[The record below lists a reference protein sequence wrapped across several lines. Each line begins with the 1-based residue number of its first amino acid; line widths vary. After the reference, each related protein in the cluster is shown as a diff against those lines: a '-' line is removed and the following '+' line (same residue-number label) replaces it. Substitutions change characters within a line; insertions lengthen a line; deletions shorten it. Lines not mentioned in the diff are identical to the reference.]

1 MLEHTQLPLLP
12 PCGTTCECYNAPA
25 GAGRATRVGSG
36 TRQGLWQLFSAQ
48 DGLPAGWIGTVAG
61 LSCYD
66 GERFTT
72 YTVEDGLGDDK
83 VFSLIEDEQGDLWIG
98 TGGGLS
104 RYDGERFIT
113 YADED
118 GLGKFGPFTD
128 IELLQDR
135 DGAIWV
141 GSGSELSRYDG
152 QTFKQPL

>member
-1 MLEHTQLPLLP
+1 M
-12 PCGTTCECYNAPA
+12 
-25 GAGRATRVGSG
+25 
-36 TRQGLWQLFSAQ
+36 
-48 DGLPAGWIGTVAG
+48 
-61 LSCYD
+61 
-66 GERFTT
+66 
-72 YTVEDGLGDDK
+72 
-83 VFSLIEDEQGDLWIG
+83 EDEQGDLWIG

-104 RYDGERFIT
+104 CYDGERFIT